1 MLSISGTTVS
11 VVEDNEN
18 YIKILEKEF
27 AQSPEFRLTS
37 VYKSS
42 REAILNLPNDRPDL
56 VVLDI
61 GMPEMDGIAC
71 LKSLKPLLPD
81 SKFLMYTVFE
91 DEENLIRAIRLGA
104 KGYIMK
110 DSSPELFM
118 ASLKVILLG
127 GSMITPK
134 IASKIIDEFVPE
146 IHETDDKSSK
156 LSPREKEILDYV
168 SLGFKYSDIA
178 EELDISHHTVARHIE
193 KIYSKLEVNSKAE
206 AIMKARR
213 MGILKFPKIEI

>member
-1 MLSISGTTVS
+1 MGTISENTVS

-18 YIKILEKEF
+18 YIRILESEFSRSEEFKLNSIYRSSKE
-27 AQSPEFRLTS
+27 AVL
-37 VYKSS
+37 K
-42 REAILNLPNDRPDL
+42 LPKDNPDL
-56 VVLDI
+56 IVLDI
-61 GMPEMDGIAC
+61 GMPELDGIAC
-71 LKSLKPLLPD
+71 LKTLKPLLPNA
-81 SKFLMYTVFE
+81 KFLMYTVFE

-110 DSSPELFM
+110 DTSPELFM
-118 ASLKVILLG
+118 ASLKVIMLG

-134 IASKIIDEFVPE
+134 IAAKIIEEFVPE
-146 IHETDDKSSK
+146 IPEENSSSK

-178 EELDISHHTVARHIE
+178 DELDISPHTVARHIE
-193 KIYSKLEVNSKAE
+193 KIYSKLEVNSRSE

-213 MGILKFPKIEI
+213 MGILKFPKIQI

>member
-1 MLSISGTTVS
+1 MVNISGSTVS

-18 YIKILEKEF
+18 YIRILESEFSKSTEFKLNSIYRSSKE
-27 AQSPEFRLTS
+27 AVL
-37 VYKSS
+37 K
-42 REAILNLPNDRPDL
+42 LPQDNPDL
-56 VVLDI
+56 VILDI
-61 GMPEMDGIAC
+61 GMPDLDGIAC
-71 LKSLKPLLPD
+71 LKTLKPLLPNA
-81 SKFLMYTVFE
+81 KFLMYTVFE

-110 DSSPELFM
+110 DTSPELFM
-118 ASLKVILLG
+118 ASLKVIMLG

-134 IASKIIDEFVPE
+134 IAAKIIEEFVPDFPE
-146 IHETDDKSSK
+146 ENSSSK

-178 EELDISHHTVARHIE
+178 DELDISPHTVARHIE
-193 KIYSKLEVNSKAE
+193 KIYSKLEVNSRSE

-213 MGILKFPKIEI
+213 MGILKFPKIQI

>member
-1 MLSISGTTVS
+1 MVNVSGSTVS

-18 YIKILEKEF
+18 YIRILESEFSKSTEFKLNSIYRSSKE
-27 AQSPEFRLTS
+27 AVL
-37 VYKSS
+37 K
-42 REAILNLPNDRPDL
+42 LPKDNPDL
-56 VVLDI
+56 IVLDI
-61 GMPEMDGIAC
+61 GMPELDGIAC
-71 LKSLKPLLPD
+71 LKNLKPLLPN

-104 KGYIMK
+104 KGYILK
-110 DSSPELFM
+110 DTSPELFM

-134 IASKIIDEFVPE
+134 IAAKIIEEFVPE
-146 IHETDDKSSK
+146 FPEENSSSK

-178 EELDISHHTVARHIE
+178 DELDISPHTVARHIE
-193 KIYSKLEVNSKAE
+193 KIYSKLEVNSRSE

-213 MGILKFPKIEI
+213 MGILKFPKIQI

>member
-1 MLSISGTTVS
+1 MVNISGSTVS

-18 YIKILEKEF
+18 YIRILESEFSKSIEFKLNSIYRSSKE
-27 AQSPEFRLTS
+27 AVL
-37 VYKSS
+37 K
-42 REAILNLPNDRPDL
+42 LPQDNPDL
-56 VVLDI
+56 VILDI
-61 GMPEMDGIAC
+61 GMPDLDGIAC
-71 LKSLKPLLPD
+71 LKTLKPLLPNA
-81 SKFLMYTVFE
+81 KFLMYTVFE

-110 DSSPELFM
+110 DTSPELFM
-118 ASLKVILLG
+118 ASLKVIMLG

-134 IASKIIDEFVPE
+134 IAAKIIEEFVPDFPE
-146 IHETDDKSSK
+146 ENSSSK

-178 EELDISHHTVARHIE
+178 DELDISPHTVARHIE
-193 KIYSKLEVNSKAE
+193 KIYSKLEVNSRSE

-213 MGILKFPKIEI
+213 MGILKFPKIQI

>member
-1 MLSISGTTVS
+1 MISVMGTTVS

-18 YIKILEKEF
+18 YIRILEAEF
-27 AQSPEFRLTS
+27 HNSTEFKLLS
-37 VYKSS
+37 VYNNS
-42 REAILNLPNDRPDL
+42 REALQNLPAENPDL

-61 GMPEMDGIAC
+61 GLPEIDGIVC
-71 LKSLKPLLPD
+71 LKQLKPLMPS
-81 SKFLMYTVFE
+81 SKFLIYTVFE

-134 IASKIIDEFVPE
+134 IASKIIEEFVPE
-146 IHETDDKSSK
+146 IPEVSSASK
-156 LSPREKEILDYV
+156 LSPREKQILDYV

-178 EELDISHHTVARHIE
+178 DELDISPHTVARHIE
-193 KIYSKLEVNSKAE
+193 KIYFKLEVNSKSE
-206 AIMKARR
+206 AIIKARR

>member
-1 MLSISGTTVS
+1 MGSISENTVS

-18 YIKILEKEF
+18 YIRILESEFSRSAEFKLNSIYRNSKE
-27 AQSPEFRLTS
+27 AVL
-37 VYKSS
+37 K
-42 REAILNLPNDRPDL
+42 LPKDNPDL
-56 VVLDI
+56 IVLDI
-61 GMPEMDGIAC
+61 GMPELDGIAC
-71 LKSLKPLLPD
+71 LKTLKPLLPNA
-81 SKFLMYTVFE
+81 KFLMYTVFE

-110 DSSPELFM
+110 DTSPELFM

-134 IASKIIDEFVPE
+134 IAAKIIEEFVPE
-146 IHETDDKSSK
+146 IPEENSSSK

-178 EELDISHHTVARHIE
+178 DELDISPHTVARHIE
-193 KIYSKLEVNSKAE
+193 KIYSKLEVNSRSE

-213 MGILKFPKIEI
+213 MGILKFPKIQI

>member
-1 MLSISGTTVS
+1 MVNISGSTVS

-18 YIKILEKEF
+18 YIRILESEFSKSIEFKLNSIYRSSKE
-27 AQSPEFRLTS
+27 AVL
-37 VYKSS
+37 K
-42 REAILNLPNDRPDL
+42 LPQDNPDL
-56 VVLDI
+56 VILDI
-61 GMPEMDGIAC
+61 GMPDLDGIAC
-71 LKSLKPLLPD
+71 LKTLKPLLPNA
-81 SKFLMYTVFE
+81 KFLMYTVFE

-110 DSSPELFM
+110 DTSPELFM
-118 ASLKVILLG
+118 ASLKVIMLG

-134 IASKIIDEFVPE
+134 IAAKIIEEFVPDFPE
-146 IHETDDKSSK
+146 ENSSSK

-178 EELDISHHTVARHIE
+178 DELDISPHTVARHIE
-193 KIYSKLEVNSKAE
+193 KIYSKLEVHSRSE

-213 MGILKFPKIEI
+213 MGILKFPKIQI

>member
-1 MLSISGTTVS
+1 MVNISGSTVS

-18 YIKILEKEF
+18 YIRILESEFSKSIEFKLNSIYRSSKE
-27 AQSPEFRLTS
+27 AVL
-37 VYKSS
+37 K
-42 REAILNLPNDRPDL
+42 LPQDNPDL
-56 VVLDI
+56 VILDI
-61 GMPEMDGIAC
+61 GMPDLDGIAC
-71 LKSLKPLLPD
+71 LKNLKPLLPNA
-81 SKFLMYTVFE
+81 KFLMYTVFE

-110 DSSPELFM
+110 DTSPELFM
-118 ASLKVILLG
+118 ASLKVIMLG

-134 IASKIIDEFVPE
+134 IAAKIIEEFVPDFPE
-146 IHETDDKSSK
+146 ENSISK

-178 EELDISHHTVARHIE
+178 DELDISPHTVARHIE
-193 KIYSKLEVNSKAE
+193 KIYSKLEVNSRSE

-213 MGILKFPKIEI
+213 MGILKFPKIQI

>member
-1 MLSISGTTVS
+1 MGSISENTVS

-18 YIKILEKEF
+18 YIRILESEFSRSAEFKLNSIYRSSKE
-27 AQSPEFRLTS
+27 AVL
-37 VYKSS
+37 K
-42 REAILNLPNDRPDL
+42 LPQDNPDL
-56 VVLDI
+56 VILDI
-61 GMPEMDGIAC
+61 GMPDLDGIAC
-71 LKSLKPLLPD
+71 LKNLKPLLPNA
-81 SKFLMYTVFE
+81 KFLMYTVFE

-110 DSSPELFM
+110 DTSPELFM
-118 ASLKVILLG
+118 ASLKVIMLG

-134 IASKIIDEFVPE
+134 IAAKIIEEFVPDFPE
-146 IHETDDKSSK
+146 ENSSSK

-178 EELDISHHTVARHIE
+178 DELDISPHTVARHIE
-193 KIYSKLEVNSKAE
+193 KIYSKLEVNSRSE

-213 MGILKFPKIEI
+213 MGILKFPKIQI

>member
-1 MLSISGTTVS
+1 MGSISENTVS

-18 YIKILEKEF
+18 YIRILESEFSRSAEFKLNSIYRSSKE
-27 AQSPEFRLTS
+27 AVL
-37 VYKSS
+37 K
-42 REAILNLPNDRPDL
+42 LPKDNPDL
-56 VVLDI
+56 IVLDI
-61 GMPEMDGIAC
+61 GMPDLDGIAC
-71 LKSLKPLLPD
+71 LKTLKPLLPNA
-81 SKFLMYTVFE
+81 KFLMYTVFE

-110 DSSPELFM
+110 DTSPELFM
-118 ASLKVILLG
+118 ASLKVIMLG

-134 IASKIIDEFVPE
+134 IAAKIIEEFVPDFPE
-146 IHETDDKSSK
+146 ENSSSK

-178 EELDISHHTVARHIE
+178 DELDISPHTVARHIE
-193 KIYSKLEVNSKAE
+193 KIYSKLEVNSRSE

-213 MGILKFPKIEI
+213 MGILKFPKIQI

>member
-1 MLSISGTTVS
+1 MVNISGSTVS

-18 YIKILEKEF
+18 YIRILESEFSKSTEFKLNSIYRSSKE
-27 AQSPEFRLTS
+27 AVL
-37 VYKSS
+37 K
-42 REAILNLPNDRPDL
+42 LPKDNPDL
-56 VVLDI
+56 IVLDI
-61 GMPEMDGIAC
+61 GMPELDGIAC
-71 LKSLKPLLPD
+71 LKTLKPLLPNA
-81 SKFLMYTVFE
+81 KFLMYTVFE

-110 DSSPELFM
+110 DTSPELFM
-118 ASLKVILLG
+118 ASLKVIMLG

-134 IASKIIDEFVPE
+134 IAAKIIEEFVPDFPE
-146 IHETDDKSSK
+146 ENSSSK

-178 EELDISHHTVARHIE
+178 DELDISPHTVARHIE
-193 KIYSKLEVNSKAE
+193 KIYSKLEVNSRSE

-213 MGILKFPKIEI
+213 MGILKFPKIQI

>member
-1 MLSISGTTVS
+1 MLSILGTKVS
-11 VVEDNEN
+11 IVEDNDN

-27 AQSPEFRLTS
+27 SKSKEFKLTS
-37 VYKSS
+37 IYKSS
-42 REAILNLPNDRPDL
+42 KEALFKLPNDNPDL

-61 GMPEMDGIAC
+61 GMPEVDGIAC
-71 LKSLKPLLPD
+71 LKNLKPLLPNT
-81 SKFLMYTVFE
+81 KFIIYTVFE

-104 KGYIMK
+104 KGYILK
-110 DSSPELFM
+110 DSSTELFM

-146 IHETDDKSSK
+146 FPDDTSISK
-156 LSPREKEILDYV
+156 LSPREKEILDYI
-168 SLGFKYSDIA
+168 SLGFKFSDIA
-178 EELDISHHTVARHIE
+178 DELEISHHTVARHIE
-193 KIYSKLEVNSKAE
+193 KIYSKLEVNSRSE